1 MAMQTDILVADV
13 SVSGTAFSGRTRVR
27 GLLVSPGA
35 SAGSVVLKDGG
46 SGGTTKMTIPT
57 VANGEPFSVVIPS
70 DGVLFQTDVYVAVS
84 NTTVLVFH
92 G

>member
-1 MAMQTDILVADV
+1 MMQTDILVANV
-13 SVSGTAFSGRTRVR
+13 AVSGAASDSRTRVR

-46 SGGTTKMTIPT
+46 SSGTTKMTIPT
-57 VANGEPFSVVIPS
+57 AANGEPFSVVIPAN
-70 DGVLFQTDVYVAVS
+70 GVLFQTDVYVTLS
-84 NTTVLVFH
+84 NATALVFY

>member
-1 MAMQTDILVADV
+1 MQTDIQVAQVDAT
-13 SVSGTAFSGRTRVR
+13 GTAYGARTRVR

-46 SGGTTKMTIPT
+46 SGGTSMMSIPT
-57 VANGEPFSVVIPS
+57 AANGEPFSVVIPA
-70 DGVLFQTDVYVAVS
+70 DGVLFESNVYVAVT
-84 NTTVLVFH
+84 NATALVFY

>member
-13 SVSGTAFSGRTRVR
+13 SVSGTASAARTRVR

-46 SGGTTKMTIPT
+46 ASGTTKMTIPT
-57 VANGEPFSVVIPS
+57 VANGEPFSVVIPA

-84 NTTVLVFH
+84 NSTALVFY